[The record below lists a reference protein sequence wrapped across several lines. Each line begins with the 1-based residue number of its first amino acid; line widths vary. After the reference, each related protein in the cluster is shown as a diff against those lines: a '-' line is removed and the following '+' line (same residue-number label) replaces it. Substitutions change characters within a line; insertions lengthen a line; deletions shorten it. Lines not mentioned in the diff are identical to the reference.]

1 MDAEDLLAAGFP
13 DQVACAEN
21 LTAGEREIPSH
32 PLIEQTVKDCLE
44 EAMDVDGL
52 ERLLTAIERNEKNL
66 FARDVIEASPL
77 SQEIL
82 NARPYAYLDDAPL
95 EERRTRAVFQR
106 RWLAPETAAG
116 MRNLDQSAN

>member
-1 MDAEDLLAAGFP
+1 MD
-13 DQVACAEN
+13 
-21 LTAGEREIPSH
+21 I
-32 PLIEQTVKDCLE
+32 
-44 EAMDVDGL
+44 DGL
-52 ERLLTAIERNEKNL
+52 EKLLTAIERNEKHL

-106 RWLAPETAAG
+106 RWLDPQTASDLGA
-116 MRNLDQSAN
+116 LDLAAIERVREEVWPDVDNADELHDALV